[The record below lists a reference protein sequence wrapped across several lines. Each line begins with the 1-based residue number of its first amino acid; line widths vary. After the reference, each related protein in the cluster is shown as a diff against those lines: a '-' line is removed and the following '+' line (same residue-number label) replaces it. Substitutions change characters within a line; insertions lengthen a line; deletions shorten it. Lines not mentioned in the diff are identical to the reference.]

1 MILGGETTMTK
12 TKNADTKAAH
22 TPGPWVTE
30 NINDEAC
37 VDVVLGYKV
46 PEQGNPVLLGSFFH
60 DEDDAMPPVFI
71 TRKQATANA
80 RLAAAAPELLA
91 ALERLNNKLVWI
103 DTIRAYRPDDDIG
116 NALTQARD
124 ALVKAGRP
132 GF

>member
-1 MILGGETTMTK
+1 VM
-12 TKNADTKAAH
+12 
-22 TPGPWVTE
+22 
-30 NINDEAC
+30 
-37 VDVVLGYKV
+37 
-46 PEQGNPVLLGSFFH
+46 
-60 DEDDAMPPVFI
+60 
-71 TRKQATANA
+71 ANA
-80 RLAAAAPELLA
+80 RLIAAAPELLA